1 MNDELKIDSVDA
13 GDDTSSAQEMMDSPE
28 SSLDIGCERVTN
40 ESELEV
46 IKVGE
51 TADETARELYVYE
64 VSNPQLSTTPFI
76 VAVDND
82 GDEDDGIILTATA
95 EQRVSPEFDPEE
107 SQEQLLGVLEK
118 ALKPIM
124 SQEEDVLESQEDS
137 VLDQAKTSMDNVS
150 DTATIPSADNFR
162 SVDMD
167 KTLESQGQKIR
178 VDLPENLLDTVLDS
192 ILDRDVNYEHT
203 SSGDSIMVNAED
215 ASRVRD
221 IIKKASETGEI
232 IQESGYEEFYCY
244 ESKSNQINAISKIDL
259 IELFKKDPSIRV
271 TPLIESMSD
280 QEIISRLITED
291 EDEKDLTEPHTIP
304 AVTDD
309 VEEVDIDET
318 PILNDEDTEEIEV
331 DIEDEEELLITK
343 NEDGSIHIKGDVF
356 GLLVAMTDETT
367 AKDIMKD
374 MKTSTLN
381 DESPEIRTTVE
392 SQYNRLLG
400 LVRSYESET
409 GASLVDVE
417 MIAPEFNETPNVN
430 GDAFGSRIL
439 PPENIIGGQDGAP
452 STQVTRTQPRTVELE
467 MKESGNMDELGSSV
481 ETISPDFTDVDITG
495 KAYEKRDME
504 MENVISG
511 ENGAPPSERKIPS
524 KSSKKSK

>member
-1 MNDELKIDSVDA
+1 MNDELKIDPVDSA
-13 GDDTSSAQEMMDSPE
+13 EDVNTAQEMIDSPE

-51 TADETARELYVYE
+51 TADETSRELYVYE
-64 VSNPQLSTTPFI
+64 VSNSQLSTTPFI
-76 VAVDND
+76 IAVDND

-95 EQRVSPEFDPEE
+95 EQRVSQEFDPEE
-107 SQEQLLGVLEK
+107 SQGQLFGVLEK
-118 ALKPIM
+118 ALKPLM
-124 SQEEDVLESQEDS
+124 SHEEEVLESQEDS
-137 VLDQAKTSMDNVS
+137 IQDQAKTSMNNVS

-167 KTLESQGQKIR
+167 KTLEAQEQKVR
-178 VDLPENLLDTVLDS
+178 VELPENLLDTILDS

-203 SSGDSIMVNAED
+203 SSGDSIMVNAGD

-221 IIKKASETGEI
+221 IIKRASETGEI
-232 IQESGYEEFYCY
+232 IQESGYEEFYYY
-244 ESKSNQINAISKIDL
+244 ESKSNQINSISKIDL
-259 IELFKKDPSIRV
+259 TELFKKDPSIRV

-280 QEIISRLITED
+280 QEIISKLITED
-291 EDEKDLTEPHTIP
+291 EDEKDLTEPHTVP

-309 VEEVDIDET
+309 VEEVDIGEN
-318 PILNDEDTEEIEV
+318 PASSDEDTEEIEV
-331 DIEDEEELLITK
+331 DIDDEDELIITK

-392 SQYNRLLG
+392 SQYNKLLG
-400 LVRSYESET
+400 LVKLYESET

-417 MIAPEFNETPNVN
+417 MIAPEFNEKPNVN
-430 GDAFGSRIL
+430 GDAYGTRTLSA
-439 PPENIIGGQDGAP
+439 ENIIGGQDGAP
-452 STQVTRTQPRTVELE
+452 LAQGTKSQPKVTELE
-467 MKESGNMDELGSSV
+467 MKESGNMNELGSSV
-481 ETISPDFTDVDITG
+481 DSISPDFVDVDVDG
-495 KAYEKRDME
+495 KAYEKRDIE
-504 MENVISG
+504 PEIIISG
-511 ENGAPPSERKIPS
+511 ENGAPLSEKKILS
-524 KSSKKSK
+524 KSTKKSK